1 MQHDFEQF
9 FEYFL
14 KSDWNIFLIN
24 QKIRICIEIKILI
37 FLFRLFC
44 IKSLRQTNLCKTKK
58 TKGKYMI
65 LARFRGPT
73 VHFDDSKRRCE
84 CSTPSAT
91 IYFYLE
97 LQNQLYRY
105 TQPHFVESFTPWNL
119 SL

>member
-44 IKSLRQTNLCKTKK
+44 IKSLRQTNLCKT
-58 TKGKYMI
+58 
-65 LARFRGPT
+65 
-73 VHFDDSKRRCE
+73 SEENKR
-84 CSTPSAT
+84 
-91 IYFYLE
+91 
-97 LQNQLYRY
+97 
-105 TQPHFVESFTPWNL
+105 
-119 SL
+119 